1 MIFTNQEKLLKFLN
15 VEDVDD
21 DIEANPA
28 KSIEEEDTELVNCH
42 GHDHLQD
49 LLLITGIPL
58 IAIDINKEDA
68 NDKGKCKD
76 NEGTQQMNDR
86 SSSSCTAS
94 SDIAGGSLTS
104 HDLFLSQVKCG
115 LMLGIFLV
123 WPAIRIFLFTLLTK
137 CEPFG
142 NIFFAKDIKEQ
153 QDQPEMPNWLMAF
166 VYVPLSCTSGA
177 WHKMFIVDHK
187 VFLVETILTN
197 FMILC
202 MHLKPYIT
210 KSGCL
215 CNGKLYGIMYS
226 SMVMN
231 AVSFL
236 GQVNPENM
244 TVELWVLIAI
254 ILSSSAIILA
264 LVGYYAA
271 SKLVPFTAVNG
282 AVDVP
287 DMMRIAYTVCVADL
301 GLLMYF
307 TM

>member
-15 VEDVDD
+15 VED

-28 KSIEEEDTELVNCH
+28 KSMIEEEDTELVNCH

-76 NEGTQQMNDR
+76 NEGSWQRNDR

-153 QDQPEMPNWLMAF
+153 HAQPEMPNWLMAF

-177 WHKMFIVDHK
+177 WHKMFIVEHK

-197 FMILC
+197 CMILC
-202 MHLKPYIT
+202 IHLKPYIT

-254 ILSSSAIILA
+254 ILSPLLFVSVNSMILNC
-264 LVGYYAA
+264 
-271 SKLVPFTAVNG
+271 FE
-282 AVDVP
+282 
-287 DMMRIAYTVCVADL
+287 
-301 GLLMYF
+301 
-307 TM
+307 

>member
-1 MIFTNQEKLLKFLN
+1 MIFTNQEKLLKFLD
-15 VEDVDD
+15 VED

-76 NEGTQQMNDR
+76 NEGTQQMNDQ

-104 HDLFLSQVKCG
+104 YDLFLSQVKCG

-123 WPAIRIFLFTLLTK
+123 WPAIHIFLFTLLTK

-142 NIFFAKDIKEQ
+142 NIFSAKDIKEQ
-153 QDQPEMPNWLMAF
+153 QDQPEMPNWLTAF
-166 VYVPLSCTSGA
+166 VYVPLCTSGA
-177 WHKMFIVDHK
+177 WWHN
-187 VFLVETILTN
+187 VFMVETLLTN
-197 FMILC
+197 CMILC
-202 MHLKPYIT
+202 MYLKSYIT

-215 CNGKLYGIMYS
+215 CNGKLYYGIMYS
-226 SMVMN
+226 PMVMN
-231 AVSFL
+231 VASFL

-244 TVELWVLIAI
+244 TVESWVLIAI

-271 SKLVPFTAVNG
+271 SKLLPVTDVNG
-282 AVDVP
+282 AVDVA
-287 DMMRIAYTVCVADL
+287 DMMLIAYTVWSVKGF

-307 TM
+307 IM

>member
-1 MIFTNQEKLLKFLN
+1 MIFTNQEKLLKFLD
-15 VEDVDD
+15 VED

-76 NEGTQQMNDR
+76 NEGTQQMNDQ

-104 HDLFLSQVKCG
+104 YDLFLSQVKCG

-123 WPAIRIFLFTLLTK
+123 WPAIHIFLFTLLTK

-142 NIFFAKDIKEQ
+142 NIFSAKDIKEQ

-166 VYVPLSCTSGA
+166 VYVPLCTSGA
-177 WHKMFIVDHK
+177 WHKMFM
-187 VFLVETILTN
+187 VETILTN
-197 FMILC
+197 CMILC
-202 MHLKPYIT
+202 IHLKPYIT

-226 SMVMN
+226 PMVMN
-231 AVSFL
+231 VVWLL

-244 TVELWVLIAI
+244 TVEMWVLIAI

-264 LVGYYAA
+264 LVEYFAA
-271 SKLVPFTAVNG
+271 SKLVPVTDVNG

-287 DMMRIAYTVCVADL
+287 VIMRMAYIVIVCVADL
-301 GLLMYF
+301 GLFMYF
-307 TM
+307 IM